1 VDWDSASRREVI
13 SVNGQSVMLSSDFS
27 QGAWVSFPVS
37 VAAGGTVSIVVQR
50 IAGPNAVL
58 SGVFLGEAG
67 PPAGAK
73 ASQPALIPLYDNGN
87 PADWSRACSQSGN
100 GSLLIADVAEGA
112 GPGSASVPSW
122 ANVINNCYSYGRAS
136 VIGYVWTDYGEGG
149 QASIAGIESQIN
161 AWYSYYPGAIA
172 GIFFDG
178 VSDDVPGT
186 GTSNQSF
193 YQTLASYVHTH
204 EGSNAEVVFNFGANP
219 GSAWMLNG
227 SAANN
232 ANLVVTFEGSY
243 NTPTE
248 GPYTSWTQA
257 AWEAGYPARDF
268 AALIYNAPEGLAA
281 AQPASACGSLAKQN
295 IGYSYLGTWYD
306 ELAPYF
312 GTFAADSARGEC

>member
-1 VDWDSASRREVI
+1 M
-13 SVNGQSVMLSSDFS
+13 VNGQSVVLSSDFS

-37 VAAGGTVSIVVQR
+37 VAAGGTVSIVVR
-50 IAGPNAVL
+50 RMAGPNAVL
-58 SGVFLGEAG
+58 SGVFLGDAG

-87 PADWSRACSQSGN
+87 AADWARACSQSGN

-161 AWYSYYPGAIA
+161 AWYSYYPGAVA

-186 GTSNQSF
+186 STSNQSF

-219 GSAWMLNG
+219 GSAWMLN
-227 SAANN
+227 STAANN
-232 ANLVVTFEGSY
+232 ANLVVTYEGSY

-257 AWEAGYPARDF
+257 AWEVGYPARDF
-268 AALIYNAPEGLAA
+268 AALIYNAPEGLPA
-281 AQPASACGSLAKQN
+281 AQPASACSSLAKQN
-295 IGYSYLGTWYD
+295 IGYTYLGTWYD
-306 ELAPYF
+306 ELSPYF
-312 GTFAADSARGEC
+312 STFVADSARGEC